1 MLTQE
6 QKQRILE
13 LAWDLARTNIL
24 HERYGIGE
32 KNPHWKEYEMQRHLQ
47 QIRQAKSD
55 LKAYLD
61 QVPEMQ
67 H

>member
-6 QKQRILE
+6 QKQRIVE

-24 HERYGIGE
+24 HERYGCGE
-32 KNPHWKEYEMQRHLQ
+32 EAQRH
-47 QIRQAKSD
+47 REHVHQAESD

-61 QVPEMQ
+61 NELEINDDRLTRGA
-67 H
+67 